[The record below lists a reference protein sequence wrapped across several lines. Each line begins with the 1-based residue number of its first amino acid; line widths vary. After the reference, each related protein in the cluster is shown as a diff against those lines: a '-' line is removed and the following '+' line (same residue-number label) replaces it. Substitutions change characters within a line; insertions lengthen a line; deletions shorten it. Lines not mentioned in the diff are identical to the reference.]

1 MSIRILGIVFLF
13 SFLFNSCSVIDY
25 LLESPP
31 KSDEEKL
38 TEAIANFKTSSLFSI
53 EYSLLKTEPRSF
65 RNENIRVFGTV
76 LEEFKG
82 EFILFTDP
90 FEDNEYGFY
99 RIKFDNPLPKQ
110 FDIPRPFKFIS
121 RGSKISVFGKFSGLT
136 DIKIGELESISSQ
149 SLNAHIDYSKLRRIP
164 TLNAV
169 LIYDHEDFQFKRPLW
184 ISSEFV
190 DEILE
195 R

>member
-1 MSIRILGIVFLF
+1 MSMRILGIVFLF
-13 SFLFNSCSVIDY
+13 SFLFNSCSIIDY

-38 TEAIANFKTSSLFSI
+38 SESISNFTTSTLFSI
-53 EYSLLKTEPRSF
+53 EYSLLKSEPRSF

-99 RIKFDNPLPKQ
+99 RVYFDNPLPKQ

-121 RGSKISVFGKFSGLT
+121 RGSKISVFGKFIGLT
-136 DIKIGELESISSQ
+136 DVKLSELESINSQ
-149 SLNAHIDYSKLRRIP
+149 SVNQNIDYSRLRRIP
-164 TLNAV
+164 TFNAM

-184 ISSEFV
+184 ISSKFV
-190 DEILE
+190 DEVLE

>member
-53 EYSLLKTEPRSF
+53 DYSLLKTEPRSF

>member
-1 MSIRILGIVFLF
+1 MSINSIISLSLISLLI
-13 SFLFNSCSVIDY
+13 SSCSVLDY
-25 LLESPP
+25 LLETPP
-31 KSDEEKL
+31 PDEGEKL
-38 TEAIANFKTSSLFSI
+38 SQAIANFKAGSLFSLD
-53 EYSLLKTEPRSF
+53 YSLLKTEPKSF
-65 RNENIRVFGTV
+65 KNENIRVFGTI
-76 LEEFKG
+76 LDEFKN

-121 RGSKISVFGKFSGLT
+121 RGSKISVFGKFVGLT
-136 DIKIGELESISSQ
+136 DIRVTELESIKSQ
-149 SLNAHIDYSKLRRIP
+149 PMNPQIDYSRLRRIP
-164 TLNAV
+164 TFIAV
-169 LIYDHEDFQFKRPLW
+169 LIYDHEDFQFKRTVW

-190 DEILE
+190 DASLE